1 MVIVLAVASIA
12 MSPLARAQST
22 PVSPGVTSTLTP
34 TTVPGS
40 AAAAVAPGTSAG
52 SIVPP
57 GTMVPPAPGADGP
70 IVRVAGTPAPQPDSE
85 VKTPPSTTE
94 IPPVVPLNQ
103 QPEPELAEPPATIP
117 NVYDQA
123 ADIYNYQGQQP
134 PAELQQQL
142 ESLQQFME
150 EGDNT
155 TSVGMVV
162 REAHRKIDG
171 GGEIAGLLVVSVMPE
186 SPAAK
191 AGLRGMR
198 SGAHSVLEGA
208 AVAASLFFPPAIMA
222 VALVDGSRVGESYDM
237 IIAVDSVRVTNFLD
251 FNDRMRQVE
260 PGDIIYL
267 TVVRN
272 GHRLQV
278 PVKVPDASA
287 ASTVAKPGATT
298 AAIVAPAAPPHT
310 PAARIQ

>member
-1 MVIVLAVASIA
+1 MPA
-12 MSPLARAQST
+12 
-22 PVSPGVTSTLTP
+22 SPGVTSTLTP
-34 TTVPGS
+34 LALPGS
-40 AAAAVAPGTSAG
+40 AAAVGAPGTSAG

-70 IVRVAGTPAPQPDSE
+70 IVRVAGTPVPQPDSE
-85 VKTPPSTTE
+85 AKTPPSTTE
-94 IPPVVPLNQ
+94 IPPVVPLDQ
-103 QPEPELAEPPATIP
+103 QPQPEPAEPPATIP

-171 GGEIAGLLVVSVMPE
+171 GGEVAGLLVVSVMPE

-278 PVKVPDASA
+278 PVKVPNLPA
-287 ASTVAKPGATT
+287 ASTVAKPGTT
-298 AAIVAPAAPPHT
+298 AAIVTPAAPPRP